1 MKVIV
6 ALINKKLYIN
16 KSELEYSEE
25 ALMEIDCVKFR
36 AGLINFDIELPNDKP
51 IKIKGVRK
59 NAVRKIPINASGNKR
74 KSRNS
79 P

>member
-79 P
+79 L